1 MSAGPAIFFE
11 RLGIPAMI
19 SRRRAARFNRKFA
32 NHIVGRV
39 MPLFPGFGVV
49 CHRGRTS
56 GRPYR
61 TPVKVFRSGQSYLF
75 SLPYG
80 TEADWVR
87 NVRAAG
93 NCDLEIGR
101 QRVRLT
107 MPQVHVD
114 PAPPEI
120 PMVFRFVRRR
130 LHTTALLTMEPAEI
144 ADLAAVRLRQ
154 AP

>member
-1 MSAGPAIFFE
+1 MP
-11 RLGIPAMI
+11 

-32 NHIVGRV
+32 NHIFGRV
-39 MPLFPGFGVV
+39 MPHFPGFGVV

-56 GRPYR
+56 GRQYR
-61 TPVKVFRSGQSYLF
+61 TPVKVFRSGRNYLI

-80 TEADWVR
+80 SEADWVR

-93 NCDLEIGR
+93 GCDLEIGR

-107 MPQVHVD
+107 TPQLGVD

-120 PMVFRFVRRR
+120 PAFFRFVRRK
-130 LHTTALLTMEPAEI
+130 LHTTELLTLEPAET
-144 ADLAAVRLRQ
+144 ADQAAVRLR
-154 AP
+154 PTL